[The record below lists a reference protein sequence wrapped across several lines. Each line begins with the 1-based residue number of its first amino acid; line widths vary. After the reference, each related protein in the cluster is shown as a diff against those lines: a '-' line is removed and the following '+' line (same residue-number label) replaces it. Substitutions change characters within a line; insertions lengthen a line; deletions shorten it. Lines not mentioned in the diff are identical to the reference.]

1 MMHHRTLCRARRVML
16 RVVPC
21 RLFVQKGCIG
31 VFVGSGETQNWAIGT
46 ILASASALAMYVHV
60 LRGQGTVRCRALNVG
75 RTARYFGLINTIQK
89 TTVVGMTNMIPPYIF
104 VFVACL
110 VFLQKKYLRKFRL
123 RESMCARRKLKVAVQ
138 VTSGW
143 AVCRV

>member
-1 MMHHRTLCRARRVML
+1 M
-16 RVVPC
+16 
-21 RLFVQKGCIG
+21 
-31 VFVGSGETQNWAIGT
+31 
-46 ILASASALAMYVHV
+46 
-60 LRGQGTVRCRALNVG
+60 RCRALNVG
-75 RTARYFGLINTIQK
+75 RTTRYFGLINTIQK